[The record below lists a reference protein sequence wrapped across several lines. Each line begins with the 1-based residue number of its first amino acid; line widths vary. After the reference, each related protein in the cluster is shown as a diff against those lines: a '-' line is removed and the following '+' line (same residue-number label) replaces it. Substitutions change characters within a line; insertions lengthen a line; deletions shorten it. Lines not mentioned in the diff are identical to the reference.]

1 MYRQH
6 FGITACPLDKGS
18 TSLFD
23 DGQIAQ
29 LNARFQWLLDAPG
42 VGLLTGEAG
51 VQRQRPCATEDRNP
65 QSTSISG
72 DLRGRHRLHHAVTC
86 TVMLAIALGM
96 EPAYR
101 RMQLWRDIK
110 ESHCRSGR

>member
-29 LNARFQWLLDAPG
+29 LNARFQWLLDAPWRRA
-42 VGLLTGEAG
+42 V
-51 VQRQRPCATEDRNP
+51 DR
-65 QSTSISG
+65 
-72 DLRGRHRLHHAVTC
+72 
-86 TVMLAIALGM
+86 
-96 EPAYR
+96 
-101 RMQLWRDIK
+101 
-110 ESHCRSGR
+110 

>member
-29 LNARFQWLLDAPG
+29 LNARFQSWPTRPAWTNCWCRHFLSHAQLLDAPG

-51 VQRQRPCATEDRNP
+51 VGKTAALRHFTETLNP
-65 QSTSISG
+65 
-72 DLRGRHRLHHAVTC
+72 HRYQVIYAADTDC
-86 TVMLAIALGM
+86 S
-96 EPAYR
+96 PP
-101 RMQLWRDIK
+101 
-110 ESHCRSGR
+110 

>member
-51 VQRQRPCATEDRNP
+51 VGKAAALRHFTETLNP
-65 QSTSISG
+65 HRYQVIYAA
-72 DLRGRHRLHHAVTC
+72 RHRLLT
-86 TVMLAIALGM
+86 
-96 EPAYR
+96 P
-101 RMQLWRDIK
+101 
-110 ESHCRSGR
+110 

>member
-51 VQRQRPCATEDRNP
+51 VGKTAGPAPLHRNP

-72 DLRGRHRLHHAVTC
+72 DLRGRHRLLT
-86 TVMLAIALGM
+86 
-96 EPAYR
+96 P
-101 RMQLWRDIK
+101 
-110 ESHCRSGR
+110 